1 MHLFLII
8 LNFFFVTFTD
18 KNESSKLS
26 IGEQAILQR
35 EKWNI
40 PIDSMDYSVSE
51 DYITSLTQM
60 GALICHTSRWMNG
73 ATIQVTSDSL
83 IQHIQQLPFVK
94 HIQPTGHTAPLSHN
108 HHRKKQFLSLDTT
121 YGEMRAQIEQIN
133 LTSLHQLGYHGQ
145 GISIAII
152 DGGFANIPYLTS
164 FNATRNQILGTFS
177 IYEDPTGIY
186 GQEGSHGTACFSAI
200 AAVKQ
205 NYIGAATSSYY
216 YLIQSEEMATEMP
229 KEADNLVRSLEIA
242 DSLGVNIAS
251 ISLGY
256 AKFDDTTWNYQYS
269 QLDGQSLRAS
279 KAALIAARKGM
290 LVVVAAGNEGNNDWK
305 YISSPADAD
314 SIITVG
320 AVDLQAN
327 IAPFSSI
334 GPTADG
340 RIKPDVCATGRN
352 THLISSNTD
361 SIYLSSG
368 TSFACP
374 IIAGMAACLW
384 SALPNENAMQIR
396 QRIIQSSHLYAT
408 PNNVYGHGIPNAWN
422 AYTGQTDIFQPTQ
435 NTIQYK
441 TITNRTILIH
451 RNGQTYDI
459 LGNIVQ

>member
-1 MHLFLII
+1 MHLLLII

-18 KNESSKLS
+18 KNESSKLG

-51 DYITSLTQM
+51 DYITSLTRI
-60 GALICHTSRWMNG
+60 GAHVCHTSRWMNG
-73 ATIQVTSDSL
+73 ATIQVTNDSL
-83 IQHIQQLPFVK
+83 IQHILQLPFVK
-94 HIQPTGHTAPLSHN
+94 HIEPTGDTPPPTHNRQRTKHTH
-108 HHRKKQFLSLDTT
+108 SLDTT

-133 LTSLHQLGYHGQ
+133 LTNLHQLGYHGQ
-145 GISIAII
+145 GITIAII
-152 DGGFANIPYLTS
+152 DGGFAHIPYLSS
-164 FNATRNQILGTFS
+164 FNATRNQILGAFS
-177 IYEDPTGIY
+177 VCEDSADIF
-186 GQEGSHGTACFSAI
+186 GQDGSHGTACFSAI

-216 YLIQSEEMATEMP
+216 YLIQSEEIATEMP

-242 DSLGVNIAS
+242 DSLGVHITS

-256 AKFDDTTWNYQYS
+256 AKFDNTHYNYHYS
-269 QLDGQSLRAS
+269 QLDGHTLRAS
-279 KAALIAARKGM
+279 QAALIAARKGM

-327 IAPFSSI
+327 IASFSSI

-396 QRIIQSSHLYAT
+396 QRIIQSSHLYT
-408 PNNVYGHGIPNAWN
+408 NPNNIYGYGIPNAWN
-422 AYTGQTDIFQPTQ
+422 AYTRQTNLHQ
-435 NTIQYK
+435 NTTNTVQYK
-441 TITNRTILIH
+441 TLTHRTILIH
-451 RNGQTYDI
+451 RNGYTYDI
-459 LGNIVQ
+459 LGNKIE